1 MSLPNLVVI
10 GAMKCGTTALH
21 RYLDLHPD
29 IAMAPMKEVNFFNG
43 PEQAPEAPPDEWWR
57 LGQWHRGP
65 DWYAGLFDDRAPV
78 RGETSP
84 GYTSPDHPEVPA
96 RMAALLPDARLIF
109 LVRDPAERAVSH
121 YRHHVRDGAEH
132 RSLAEAVLDPGSHY
146 LSRARYHERLQ
157 PYLEHFAR
165 EQLLVLVTERLRHD
179 RRGEL
184 NRAFTHVGVD
194 ADWWD
199 QRLEQQWHVGEGS
212 STPEPALGHEIR
224 ARLADDTERLRHLL
238 DDEIVEWAA

>member
-10 GAMKCGTTALH
+10 GAMKCGTSALH
-21 RYLDLHPD
+21 RYLDLHPQID
-29 IAMAPMKEVNFFNG
+29 MAAMKEVNFFNG
-43 PEQAPEAPPDEWWR
+43 PAESPDAPRDEWWR
-57 LGQWHRGP
+57 HGQWHRGP

-84 GYTSPDHPEVPA
+84 GYTSPDHPEVPG
-96 RMAALLPDARLIF
+96 RMAALLPDVRLIY

-132 RSLAEAVLDPGSHY
+132 RPLEDAVLDPHSHY

-157 PYLEHFAR
+157 PYLEHFTAG
-165 EQLLVLVTERLRHD
+165 QILVLVTERLRHD

-184 NRAFTHVGVD
+184 RRAFTHVGVD
-194 ADWWD
+194 PDWWHPE
-199 QRLEQQWHVGEGS
+199 LEQEWHVGDGPTVAS
-212 STPEPALGHEIR
+212 LAIDREIR
-224 ARLADDTERLRHLL
+224 ARLADDTDRLRQLL
-238 DDEIVEWAA
+238 DDEIAEWAA